1 MTFGLYEA
9 HPIDLLREE
18 LQALL
23 AMLRGGTLDWT
34 RAKVP
39 FSVLLPDF
47 ATNRPELTSAH
58 VRWIED
64 LAIILLEHP
73 SLEIDLVLGR
83 ASQTG
88 DESNNETLSKNRA
101 SAVADELTRLGVY
114 PPPPTVGVGSSQP
127 IQNLPGVESEL
138 NRSVEIRMWYD
149 LSHLAP
155 NVVRSTSTA
164 THPAD
169 FWQSWVTE
177 ATYDRASIIVRLVY
191 DNIDTLFLP
200 MHDSIVGTF
209 NPLTLWQDDR
219 LVRSRALIGYYKQ
232 TFSDAQAIL
241 SDIAAFN
248 ALLRDNGLSPHDF
261 TGEEISDAEHFVTA
275 AVLTMIP
282 GLGLL
287 AGPFGCIVWEVGQG
301 VYGSVG
307 TQSTDSFKYNL
318 QQLVGSDLAGL
329 AYGALRMQ
337 ESIEG
342 LIP

>member
-23 AMLRGGTLDWT
+23 AMLRGGAVDWR
-34 RAKVP
+34 RAKAP

-47 ATNRPELTSAH
+47 VQNQPGLTPAH
-58 VRWIED
+58 ERWIED

-73 SLEIDLVLGR
+73 PLEIDLVVGR

-88 DESNNETLSKNRA
+88 SESNNETLSAARA

-149 LSHLAP
+149 LSHHAP
-155 NVVRSTSTA
+155 NVDESTSTND
-164 THPAD
+164 HPAD
-169 FWQSWVTE
+169 FWRSYMPGTD
-177 ATYDRASIIVRLVY
+177 YDRAAMVVGLVY

-200 MHDSIVGTF
+200 IHESTVGAMNAITI
-209 NPLTLWQDDR
+209 WQDDQ
-219 LVRSRALIGYYKQ
+219 LVRSRALLGHYKQ
-232 TFSDAQAIL
+232 TGSDAQAIL
-241 SDIAAFN
+241 ADIAAFN

-261 TGEEISDAEHFVTA
+261 TGEEISDAEHFVTG
-275 AVLTMIP
+275 AVTTMVP
-282 GLGLL
+282 ALGLAL
-287 AGPFGCIVWEVGQG
+287 GPGFSFYWEYWQG
-301 VYGSVG
+301 LYLGVRTS
-307 TQSTDSFKYNL
+307 STDGLKYNM
-318 QQLVGSDLAGL
+318 QQFIGADMAGV
-329 AYGALRMQ
+329 AYGMRRTYHLP
-337 ESIEG
+337 
-342 LIP
+342 IP